1 MIQRKQSLL
10 LFQVIFLG
18 ISLII
23 IPVVNVTIAQSV
35 RHVSLFLNQT
45 DPEITTSTGHLA
57 ATLLNFVAV
66 LLSLFTLLQFK
77 KLALQHKLSRVIA
90 IIYISLTLMILFCPF
105 IELKEG
111 QTSNQSYLAAA
122 VGLVAAFGAWQAG
135 RFIKKDIELLKSV
148 DRIR

>member
-18 ISLII
+18 ISLLL
-23 IPVVNVTIAQSV
+23 IPVVNVVHSNV
-35 RHVSLFLNQT
+35 EYHLSLFFNS
-45 DPEITTSTGHLA
+45 PAAEIKTSIGHTA
-57 ATLLNFVAV
+57 ATLLNLLAV
-66 LLSLFTLLQFK
+66 LISLFTLFQYK
-77 KLALQHKLSRVIA
+77 KLALQQKLTKVL
-90 IIYISLTLMILFCPF
+90 IILYLALTLMILFCPF
-105 IELKEG
+105 VELAEG
-111 QTSNQSYLAAA
+111 QTSKQSYLAAT